1 MGNIVGKTL
10 AGAAFATFATWAA
23 AMPVSAENL
32 TIHFSGPPILI
43 DAYNEVLGTAMPP
56 AGESLFLEVRYAD
69 ATVQFSGE
77 PVELDPFNE
86 ALGIMSLSFVHF
98 DNPFSAFALM
108 PGDGGPRLWEGLVP
122 FETK

>member
-10 AGAAFATFATWAA
+10 AGAAFATWAA

-43 DAYNEVLGTAMPP
+43 DAYNERLGTAMPP